1 MSAMKDYLMWL
12 ESKGIAEYDEYQD
25 EWHFT
30 VEDSESEEL
39 IEQYN
44 TDEEWHTPESDQ
56 HLLENPDEWG
66 WSPEDFWFQEDGGLT
81 ADAKDHLYQNDTEG
95 DFV

>member
-12 ESKGIAEYDEYQD
+12 KSKGIAEFDEFQD

-30 VEDSESEEL
+30 VEDPESEEL

-44 TDEEWHTPESDQ
+44 ADDDWHTPESDQ

-66 WSPEDFWFQEDGGLT
+66 WSPEEFWFNKDGGLT
-81 ADAKDHLYQNDTEG
+81 ADAKNHLYQNDTEG

>member
-44 TDEEWHTPESDQ
+44 ADDDWPTPQ
-56 HLLENPDEWG
+56 G
-66 WSPEDFWFQEDGGLT
+66 WSPEDFWFKEDGGLT